1 LTIVFSTIIGVLI
14 MNEKFN
20 LKIGLGIVSIVVGIG
35 LLTNK

>member
-1 LTIVFSTIIGVLI
+1 

-20 LKIGLGIVSIVVGIG
+20 LKIGLGIVSIVIGIG